1 MKKISLLLFVSILA
15 FSCKNEP
22 KKEIKKEKFPET
34 LGKVFEKHGGIDT
47 WRKANTL
54 SFNRGEESH
63 TVDLNSRKTVVHSPK
78 YSLGFN
84 GKEVWMSL
92 QDSTAF
98 KRDPKFY
105 YNLYFYFYAMPF
117 VLADDGIV
125 YEEAKPLIFEGKEY
139 PGIKISFETNV
150 GTSPD
155 DNYFVYYNPETYQM
169 EWLRYSVTFFSKK
182 TASKF
187 NVIRYNDW
195 ETVDGLTLPKS
206 ITWYKKD
213 ESGLPTEPRGAA
225 TEFSLAIV
233 KEAKLQDSFFEKPT
247 QD

>member
-1 MKKISLLLFVSILA
+1 MKKLLLLFIITTISIA
-15 FSCKNEP
+15 CKNDP
-22 KKEIKKEKFPET
+22 KKVKKKENFPDE
-34 LGKVFEKHGGIDT
+34 LAKVFEKHGGINT
-47 WRKANTL
+47 WRKAQTL
-54 SFNRGEESH
+54 SFNKGDEVH
-63 TVDLNSRKTVVHSPK
+63 TIDLQSRKTVINSPN

-84 GKEVWMSL
+84 GKEVWL
-92 QDSTAF
+92 KEVKKKAF
-98 KRDPKFY
+98 KSNKDFY